1 MKNFKITLVRKDKD
15 NQLHRRLLT
24 INEFMERITYDTK
37 KGAVDELRQFLWDAR
52 GDKTARFYNMHR
64 LPRVYPSVELDRDKE
79 GELFLRHFNNIVVL
93 DVNGLKNIDEVRQTK
108 EAAML
113 LPMTLAAI
121 KGSSTKSVK
130 ILVRVEKMPAAT
142 ATADE
147 APTDDDNSREPD
159 IEEVRSFYQRAYEM
173 AVRTYNAIL
182 PHPVTL
188 RDANAGLLPSDA
200 AVADAYSF
208 RMTLDEKPRFNADA
222 VAMRVPMHVES
233 RELTYGS
240 GARAEGNTDSTSE
253 KQDKASERVSQEAHD
268 LISFMNSRYELRYNT
283 IMGYTEYRDQG
294 TLTAFRPVD
303 DRTRNSFS
311 VEARMAGLNVWD
323 KDINRII
330 ASNFVKSY
338 NPIDEYLWRIHS
350 KWDGKDHI
358 RALAR
363 RVPTNNPHW
372 KEWFYTWF
380 LGMVAQWIGRN
391 RNYGNS
397 VAPLLISKQG
407 FNKSTF
413 CKSLIP
419 EELQWGYNDSLVLS
433 EKKAVLQAMSQFLLI
448 NLDEFNAI
456 SPKVQEGFLK
466 NVIQLANVKV
476 KRPYGKHV
484 EVFPRLASFI
494 ATANM
499 TDILADPSGSRRFI
513 GVELTG
519 PIRVSRSVN
528 HQQLYAQAYNAIMKG
543 EQYWFDATQTALI
556 MESNRQ
562 FQMLQP
568 IEQLFFDTFEIV
580 SDERQGEY
588 LTATAIYSAIKKVAG
603 STVMNTNLRAFGRW
617 LMNLEGLLHK
627 GSNQGTKYLVKR
639 L

>member
-1 MKNFKITLVRKDKD
+1 MKISIVRTDK
-15 NQLHRRLLT
+15 NSQKLLT
-24 INEFMERITYDTK
+24 VRDFDTFIERI
-37 KGAVDELRQFLWDAR
+37 R
-52 GDKTARFYNMHR
+52 
-64 LPRVYPSVELDRDKE
+64 RDNKE
-79 GELFLRHFNNIVVL
+79 GDVARLRREVDLLSNEEGEYEHMLQMARIYPAVVMGKSTDGMLEMKVFNGVVL
-93 DVNGLKNIDEVRQTK
+93 LSVGGLYGDDEVRMVKQV
-108 EAAML
+108 AQL
-113 LPMTLAAI
+113 LPMTLAAFM
-121 KGSSTKSVK
+121 GSSGRSVK
-130 ILVRVEKMPAAT
+130 ILVSVEPESGKLPADSDALTAFYQDAYEQVSLLYQSMLPFRLMPVEKSMLTP
-142 ATADE
+142 
-147 APTDDDNSREPD
+147 
-159 IEEVRSFYQRAYEM
+159 M
-173 AVRTYNAIL
+173 NA
-182 PHPVTL
+182 
-188 RDANAGLLPSDA
+188 
-200 AVADAYSF
+200 SF
-208 RMTLDEKPRFNADA
+208 RMTLDEAPYVNPHVAPLKVAEAALLRKISASRLVPVAAAKTDDEQVVGKETKELMDFLGRNYRFRFNS
-222 VAMRVPMHVES
+222 V
-233 RELTYGS
+233 
-240 GARAEGNTDSTSE
+240 
-253 KQDKASERVSQEAHD
+253 
-268 LISFMNSRYELRYNT
+268 
-283 IMGYTEYRDQG
+283 MGYTEYSIKNG
-294 TLTAFRPVD
+294 HSVSWLPVD
-303 DRTRNSFS
+303 ERMQNRLSM
-311 VEARMAGLNVWD
+311 EARLAGINIWD
-323 KDINRII
+323 KDMNRYLKSAII
-330 ASNFVKSY
+330 HEY
-338 NPIDEYLWRIHS
+338 NPIHEYLWRV
-350 KWDGKDHI
+350 KDLWDGKDHI
-358 RALAR
+358 GRLAAT
-363 RVPTNNPHW
+363 VPTDNKHW
-372 KEWFYTWF
+372 PQWFRTWM
-380 LGMVAQWIGRN
+380 LAMVAQWLGKNTR
-391 RNYGNS
+391 YGNS
-397 VAPLLISKQG
+397 VAPLLISHQG
-407 FNKSTF
+407 YNKSTF

-419 EELQWGYNDSLVLS
+419 HELQWGYNDNLQMG
-433 EKKAVLQAMSQFLLI
+433 EKKSVLQAMSQFLLI

>member
-1 MKNFKITLVRKDKD
+1 
-15 NQLHRRLLT
+15 
-24 INEFMERITYDTK
+24 
-37 KGAVDELRQFLWDAR
+37 
-52 GDKTARFYNMHR
+52 
-64 LPRVYPSVELDRDKE
+64 
-79 GELFLRHFNNIVVL
+79 
-93 DVNGLKNIDEVRQTK
+93 
-108 EAAML
+108 
-113 LPMTLAAI
+113 
-121 KGSSTKSVK
+121 
-130 ILVRVEKMPAAT
+130 
-142 ATADE
+142 
-147 APTDDDNSREPD
+147 
-159 IEEVRSFYQRAYEM
+159 
-173 AVRTYNAIL
+173 
-182 PHPVTL
+182 
-188 RDANAGLLPSDA
+188 
-200 AVADAYSF
+200 
-208 RMTLDEKPRFNADA
+208 
-222 VAMRVPMHVES
+222 
-233 RELTYGS
+233 
-240 GARAEGNTDSTSE
+240 
-253 KQDKASERVSQEAHD
+253 
-268 LISFMNSRYELRYNT
+268 
-283 IMGYTEYRDQG
+283 
-294 TLTAFRPVD
+294 
-303 DRTRNSFS
+303 
-311 VEARMAGLNVWD
+311 
-323 KDINRII
+323 
-330 ASNFVKSY
+330 
-338 NPIDEYLWRIHS
+338 
-350 KWDGKDHI
+350 
-358 RALAR
+358 
-363 RVPTNNPHW
+363 
-372 KEWFYTWF
+372 
-380 LGMVAQWIGRN
+380 MVAQWIGRN